1 VTAGARYRHLG
12 TDHGVVARL
21 PTDLVARYRAVDRE
35 AIPAPFAVVDTPA
48 HLDRLSE
55 SIAADGI
62 RVPLRMGFNSSYG
75 YLDGNH
81 RIAVALRLRL
91 PDVPVELVREDEGTP
106 RDHGQP
112 MRPDDLD
119 VILTALKQAGQR

>member
-12 TDHGVVARL
+12 TDHGVVVRL

-35 AIPAPFAVVDTPA
+35 AVFAPSAVVDTPS
-48 HLDRLSE
+48 HLDRLTA

-62 RVPLRMGFNSSYG
+62 RVPLRMGFNSRYG

-91 PDVPVELVREDEGTP
+91 PDVPVELIREDEGTP
-106 RDHGQP
+106 RGHGQP
-112 MRPDDLD
+112 MRPEDLD
-119 VILTALKQAGQR
+119 VILTAIEQADRR

>member
-1 VTAGARYRHLG
+1 MTAGARYRHLG
-12 TDHGVVARL
+12 TEHGVIARL
-21 PTDLVARYRAVDRE
+21 PTDLVGRYRAVDRE
-35 AIPAPFAVVDTPA
+35 AIPAPSAVVDTAA

-75 YLDGNH
+75 YLDGND

-91 PDVPVELVREDEGTP
+91 PGVPVELAREEEGTP
-106 RDHGQP
+106 RGHGQP
-112 MRPDDLD
+112 MRPVYLD
-119 VILTALKQAGQR
+119 VVLTAHK

>member
-1 VTAGARYRHLG
+1 M
-12 TDHGVVARL
+12 
-21 PTDLVARYRAVDRE
+21 DRE
-35 AIPAPFAVVDTPA
+35 VIHAPSAVVDTPA

-62 RVPLRMGFNSSYG
+62 RVPVRMGFDSRYG

-81 RIAVALRLRL
+81 RIAVALRLGL
-91 PDVPVELVREDEGTP
+91 AYVPVELVREDEGTS

-112 MRPDDLD
+112 MRRDDLD
-119 VILTALKQAGQR
+119 VILTALKSAV

>member
-1 VTAGARYRHLG
+1 MSAGARYRHLG
-12 TDHGVVARL
+12 SGHGVVVRL

-35 AIPAPFAVVDTPA
+35 VIPAPAAVVDTPV
-48 HLDRLSE
+48 HLDRLTE

-91 PDVPVELVREDEGTP
+91 PDVPVELIREDEGTR

-112 MRPDDLD
+112 MRPEDLD
-119 VILTALKQAGQR
+119 VILTALERAGQ

>member
-1 VTAGARYRHLG
+1 MTAGSRYRHLG
-12 TDHGVVARL
+12 TDQGVVVRL
-21 PTDLVARYRAVDRE
+21 PTDFVARYRAVDRE
-35 AIPAPFAVVDTPA
+35 VIPAPSTVVDTPS

-91 PDVPVELVREDEGTP
+91 PDVPVELIREDEDTP
-106 RDHGQP
+106 RGHGQP
-112 MRPDDLD
+112 MRREDLD
-119 VILTALKQAGQR
+119 VILAILEQAGRR